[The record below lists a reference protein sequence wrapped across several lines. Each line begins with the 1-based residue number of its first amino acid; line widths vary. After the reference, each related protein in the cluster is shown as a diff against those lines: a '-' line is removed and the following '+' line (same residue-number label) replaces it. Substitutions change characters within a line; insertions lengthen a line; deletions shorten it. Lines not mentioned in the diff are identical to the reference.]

1 MEARL
6 GRLQSPVRRPHPPA
20 CSPEGEGSRKEAD
33 LPPSTNPPTSAKT
46 ARMQRIQHGATIDAQ
61 LRGGVVALGN
71 FDGFHLGHQA
81 VVGAAVSRARA
92 EGRPALVA
100 TFDPHPSRL
109 FRPELPPFALT
120 TTPQKLDLFKAFGV
134 DAAVVID
141 FDRAF
146 SSLTADQFVAEWL
159 GANIGAHTVVTGEDF
174 TFGAK
179 RSGNTDILAQR
190 GLARGIAAQVVA
202 PVRDA
207 SSAEGDDAIVSS
219 SRIRAALTAAD
230 PQLAAALL
238 TRPFTIRGQVE
249 HGAKLGR
256 QLGFPTL
263 NLSLGAYQRPAYGV
277 YAVRVRLADG
287 TLIDGVANLGL
298 RPMIQPPLELLEA
311 HLFDWSGDLY
321 GQTIEVELHH
331 FLRSEWKLD
340 GLAALKTQIAADEA
354 DARAILA

>member
-1 MEARL
+1 
-6 GRLQSPVRRPHPPA
+6 
-20 CSPEGEGSRKEAD
+20 
-33 LPPSTNPPTSAKT
+33 
-46 ARMQRIQHGATIDAQ
+46 MQRIQHGAKVDAQ

-71 FDGFHLGHQA
+71 FDGFHRGHQA
-81 VVGAAVSRARA
+81 VVGAALARARA
-92 EGRPALVA
+92 DGRPALVA

-120 TTPQKLDLFKAFGV
+120 TTPQKLDLFAAFGI

-146 SSLTADQFVAEWL
+146 SVLTAEAFVAGWL
-159 GANIGAHTVVTGEDF
+159 RANIGAHTVVTGEDF
-174 TFGAK
+174 TFGAR
-179 RSGNTDILAQR
+179 RSGNTEVLAKI
-190 GLARGIAAQVVA
+190 GAAHGIAAQVVA
-202 PVRDA
+202 PVRD
-207 SSAEGDDAIVSS
+207 GDGDGHGSGEIVSS
-219 SRIRAALTAAD
+219 SRIRAALTAAE

-238 TRPFTIRGQVE
+238 TRPFTICGQVE

-263 NLSLGAYQRPAYGV
+263 NLTLGKYQRPAYGV
-277 YAVRVRLADG
+277 YAVRVRLPDG
-287 TLIDGVANLGL
+287 GLIDGVANLGL

-321 GQTIEVELHH
+321 GQSVEVELHH
-331 FLRSEWKLD
+331 FLRPEWKLD

-354 DARAILA
+354 HARAKLA